1 VALIAAWVTLFYCL
15 FLFEGYRKLF
25 RDSDAG
31 WHIRVGETMLAT
43 GTLPRSDPYSFT
55 AAGKPWFAWEWGA
68 DVASGAAH
76 RAAGLAGVAM
86 MYACAIALAT
96 WLWFRLHWIL
106 GGNFLLACAM
116 GPLLLSTA
124 NIHWL
129 ARPHV
134 FSWVFLLA
142 ALLLLERKSRWPRG
156 LEGVVAFAGSALWAN
171 VHASFFLGPLI
182 ALLYAGGAW
191 LRSRLWEQEEPEATR
206 YLWIAGAGAVGTFVN
221 PFGWDLHSHIL
232 SYLNNAALLSRIGEF
247 QSFDFHVAGAWQIL
261 ATLMV
266 VVVGAAYA
274 LTTRRPEHAALML
287 AVAAM
292 AMRSARALPLAALL
306 LPLANRAVTA
316 RLREAVD
323 LAPAARRAVDRFLGY
338 SDRLRAL
345 DAGSSGWGVAWV
357 APLLLFL
364 LLQTPGVAAR
374 TGFPPDQFPVAAAAQ
389 VERLPADARLFA
401 PDKFGGYLIYRFSG
415 RRKVFFDGRSD
426 FYGAEF
432 LKRYGRMAQVRPGWR
447 EIWDSFAFTHAL
459 LPVDYSLIPALQ
471 AAGWRELYRDRTAV
485 LLVRPDLWKAT
496 ELKDGAG
503 VRRILQCDEVSQGV
517 SGRLRGARL
526 LRTQS

>member
-1 VALIAAWVTLFYCL
+1 
-15 FLFEGYRKLF
+15 
-25 RDSDAG
+25 
-31 WHIRVGETMLAT
+31 
-43 GTLPRSDPYSFT
+43 
-55 AAGKPWFAWEWGA
+55 
-68 DVASGAAH
+68 
-76 RAAGLAGVAM
+76 
-86 MYACAIALAT
+86 
-96 WLWFRLHWIL
+96 
-106 GGNFLLACAM
+106 
-116 GPLLLSTA
+116 
-124 NIHWL
+124 
-129 ARPHV
+129 
-134 FSWVFLLA
+134 
-142 ALLLLERKSRWPRG
+142 
-156 LEGVVAFAGSALWAN
+156 
-171 VHASFFLGPLI
+171 
-182 ALLYAGGAW
+182 
-191 LRSRLWEQEEPEATR
+191 
-206 YLWIAGAGAVGTFVN
+206 
-221 PFGWDLHSHIL
+221 
-232 SYLNNAALLSRIGEF
+232 
-247 QSFDFHVAGAWQIL
+247 
-261 ATLMV
+261 
-266 VVVGAAYA
+266 
-274 LTTRRPEHAALML
+274 
-287 AVAAM
+287 
-292 AMRSARALPLAALL
+292 
-306 LPLANRAVTA
+306 
-316 RLREAVD
+316 
-323 LAPAARRAVDRFLGY
+323 
-338 SDRLRAL
+338 
-345 DAGSSGWGVAWV
+345 VAWV